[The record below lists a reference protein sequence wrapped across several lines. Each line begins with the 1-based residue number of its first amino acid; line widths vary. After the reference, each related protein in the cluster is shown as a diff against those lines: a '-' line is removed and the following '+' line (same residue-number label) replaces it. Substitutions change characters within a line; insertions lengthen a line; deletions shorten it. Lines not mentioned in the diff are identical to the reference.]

1 MARSKPATT
10 AAVATGL
17 PTAESKEINEIN
29 IQEIPKMGTELTD
42 LEMLKFRLIQP

>member
-17 PTAESKEINEIN
+17 PTAESTDIARMVAELDGMLIRLRLGA
-29 IQEIPKMGTELTD
+29 IQG
-42 LEMLKFRLIQP
+42 